1 MIRSSYQNITKKAC
15 LCSGLFLLGVSV
27 AAPAALAQSA
37 RDMNNRLSRIEN
49 EIETLSRAVYRGEQ
63 PPAATAPRGDSA
75 AAQGGVEIRLQQME
89 RELQDMRGKLEE
101 QAHETRRLR
110 EDLERMSGDLE
121 MRLGDLESGRSSS
134 SAGGFQSGG
143 GAPYTTQDPSPTHE
157 EQPPQPAGN
166 SGYKWTS
173 GHQTPGTENSL
184 GTYVAPSGTGR
195 DASAASQAADPA
207 TASYENAFALLKNSQ
222 YDAAEKEFQ
231 DFINR
236 HPDHA
241 LAGNARYWLGE
252 TFYVR
257 GNFEQA
263 ARIFAEAYQKD
274 PKGQKAADNL
284 LKLGM
289 SLAGMGN
296 KNDACVALDQLG
308 KDGVSA
314 SAPVLRRADQERSRL
329 SCS

>member
-1 MIRSSYQNITKKAC
+1 M
-15 LCSGLFLLGVSV
+15 
-27 AAPAALAQSA
+27 AQSA

-63 PPAATAPRGDSA
+63 PPAAAVSRGGDA
-75 AAQGGVEIRLQQME
+75 ASQGGVEIRLQQME

-101 QAHETRRLR
+101 QAYETRRLR
-110 EDLERMSGDLE
+110 EELERVTGDLE
-121 MRLGDLESGRSSS
+121 VRIGDLEGGRSSS
-134 SAGGFQSGG
+134 SAGSFRSSGT
-143 GAPYTTQDPSPTHE
+143 GAPYTAQSSSAANSAQ
-157 EQPPQPAGN
+157 QPPQPAAN
-166 SGYKWTS
+166 SGYQWTS
-173 GHQTPGTENSL
+173 GNQTPGAENSL
-184 GTYVAPSGTGR
+184 GTYVEPSGAGR
-195 DASAASQAADPA
+195 SASAASQAADPA

-231 DFINR
+231 DFVNR
-236 HPDHA
+236 YPTHA

-257 GNFEQA
+257 GNFERA

-274 PKGQKAADNL
+274 PKGQKAGDNL

-296 KNDACVALDQLG
+296 KDDACVALDQLG

-314 SAPVLRRADQERSRL
+314 PAPVLRRADQERSRL
-329 SCS
+329 NCS